1 MRKFIMA
8 VLAALV
14 VAAFAAGP
22 AAATSTRHQ
31 GPAEPELRRPRQFAA
46 PGFTDSAG
54 FPNAQDHYAGT
65 EDLGGERQPS
75 SGLAVRRGLLP
86 VEPATTG

>member
-22 AAATSTRHQ
+22 AAATSTGNRGQ
-31 GPAEPELRRPRQFAA
+31 PSQECGTGPGQSRVEPSGFSTDGFANAE
-46 PGFTDSAG
+46 G
-54 FPNAQDHYAGT
+54 HYAA
-65 EDLGGERQPS
+65 GGANGNPAAVSQYDVACFQLTS
-75 SGLAVRRGLLP
+75 HSG
-86 VEPATTG
+86 

>member
-22 AAATSTRHQ
+22 AAATSPDTRGQ
-31 GPAEPELRRPRQFAA
+31 PNKSCEVPGSSEP

-54 FPNAQDHYAGT
+54 FVNAQSHYA
-65 EDLGGERQPS
+65 DPS
-75 SGLAVRRGLLP
+75 RLPSTANGHAVSQYDVACFQLTSHSG
-86 VEPATTG
+86 